1 VKVCIVSVQFA
12 ERGDKS
18 QIEEGTALAPKF
30 DDRGLIA
37 VVATDVHTGDVLM
50 QAWMNREALGRTIE
64 LGEAVYWSRS
74 RNELWHKGAT
84 SGHTQIVKEMRID
97 CDQDAIWI
105 KVEQRGGAAC
115 HVGYTSCFFRKVPIG
130 GSGSALEFVETEKA
144 YDPEKVYGK
153 K

>member
-1 VKVCIVSVQFA
+1 VKVLIVSVQFA
-12 ERGDKS
+12 ERGDKY
-18 QIEEGTALAPKF
+18 QTEEGTALAPKF

-50 QAWMNREALGRTIE
+50 QAWMNREALARTIE

-115 HVGYTSCFFRKVPIG
+115 HVGYTSCFFRKIPVG
-130 GSGSALEFVETEKA
+130 GSGSSLEFVETEKA

>member
-1 VKVCIVSVQFA
+1 MSVQFA

-18 QIEEGTALAPKF
+18 HIEEGTSLAPKF

-37 VVATDVHTGDVLM
+37 VVATDVRTGDVLM
-50 QAWMNREALGRTIE
+50 QAWMNREALARTIE
-64 LGEAVYWSRS
+64 IGEAVYWSRS

-130 GSGSALEFVETEKA
+130 DESRANGTDLAFVESEKA

>member
-1 VKVCIVSVQFA
+1 MSVQFA
-12 ERGDKS
+12 ERGDKA

-50 QAWMNREALGRTIE
+50 QAWMNREALTRTIE
-64 LGEAVYWSRS
+64 IGEAVYWSRS

-115 HVGYTSCFFRKVPIG
+115 HVGYTSCFFRKIPVG
-130 GSGSALEFVETEKA
+130 DEAGEQGAELSFVETEKA
-144 YDPEKVYGK
+144 YDPEMVYGK

>member
-1 VKVCIVSVQFA
+1 MSVQFA

-50 QAWMNREALGRTIE
+50 QAWMNREALARTIE
-64 LGEAVYWSRS
+64 IGEAVYWSRS

-115 HVGYTSCFFRKVPIG
+115 HVGYTSCFFRKVPVG
-130 GSGSALEFVETEKA
+130 DEARDKGTDLAFVETEKA

>member
-1 VKVCIVSVQFA
+1 MSVQFA
-12 ERGDKS
+12 ERGDKA

-37 VVATDVHTGDVLM
+37 VVATDVHSGDVLM
-50 QAWMNREALGRTIE
+50 QAWMNREALARTIE
-64 LGEAVYWSRS
+64 IGEAVYWSRS

-130 GSGSALEFVETEKA
+130 DSGSALEFVETEKA